1 MSGDETPMSRSFVA
15 RPLWGFVEL
24 LLATAIIIAGLE
36 VPIVAFMLGS
46 APWLVA
52 IAAFSLMWRGP
63 NLRCIGLARP
73 ASLPRTIG
81 VGLLVGVGYQ
91 LVGTFTVEPIIARL
105 TLGELPDVSGFR
117 SLVGDEMQLAYWIA
131 LSWSLAALIEEVAY
145 RGWILMRLAEIG
157 RFSRGSWVG
166 GMLASS
172 VLFGVVHAYQ
182 GLSGMIATG
191 LTGLVFAAV
200 YLAMGRNLWAS
211 ITAHGVLDTTGFVMM
226 YFGVYPGLSSG

>member
-1 MSGDETPMSRSFVA
+1 
-15 RPLWGFVEL
+15 
-24 LLATAIIIAGLE
+24 
-36 VPIVAFMLGS
+36 
-46 APWLVA
+46 
-52 IAAFSLMWRGP
+52 
-63 NLRCIGLARP
+63 
-73 ASLPRTIG
+73 
-81 VGLLVGVGYQ
+81 LVGVGYQ